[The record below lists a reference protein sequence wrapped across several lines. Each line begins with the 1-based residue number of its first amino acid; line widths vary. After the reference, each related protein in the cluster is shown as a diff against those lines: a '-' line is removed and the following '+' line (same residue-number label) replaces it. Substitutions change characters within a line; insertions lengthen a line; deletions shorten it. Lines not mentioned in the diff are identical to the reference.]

1 MWDQLQSFMKIYEPE
16 WEDKGRSEY
25 HMNRRF
31 MVNAYKDSEI

>member
-1 MWDQLQSFMKIYEPE
+1 MKIYGPE

-31 MVNAYKDSEI
+31 MVNA